1 MMKTIEDFE
10 PFVLA
15 YVPTAPQEIIQH
27 AIRESIV
34 EFMRETKSASASV
47 EIKTQERVSDYII
60 DVPDC
65 RRIVKVKSVSKA
77 MSSCG
82 AIDWSIL
89 YGGEDGDYSIELRS
103 GDHPIIVLRDIPR
116 KSYTLKIDYVWTIGR
131 DDCDVP
137 DFIYDDYMSGIIAG
151 ALIRIASFAGN
162 DNILQQIN
170 THKMNWYNAVQ
181 QAKIDKTGGKARRI
195 IGSPMLSRR
204 GIKRWL

>member
-1 MMKTIEDFE
+1 MKTIEDFE

-34 EFMRETKSASASV
+34 EFMRETKVASASV
-47 EIKTQERVSDYII
+47 EIKTQERVNDYII

-65 RRIVKVKSVSKA
+65 RRIVKIKKVYQGR
-77 MSSCG
+77 SSCG
-82 AIDWSIL
+82 NIGWNEL
-89 YGGEDGDYSIELRS
+89 YGGEDGEYRVELRA
-103 GDHPIIVLRDIPR
+103 GGHPIIILKDAPR
-116 KSYTLKIDYVWTIGR
+116 KPTKLRLEYVWTIGR

-137 DFIYDDYMSGIIAG
+137 DFIYDDYMSGIVAG
-151 ALIRIASFAGN
+151 ALIRLATFAGN
-162 DNILQQIN
+162 ENIIQQISMHQM
-170 THKMNWYNAVQ
+170 TWYNAVQ

-204 GIKRWL
+204 GGKRWL

>member
-34 EFMRETKSASASV
+34 EFMRETKVASASV
-47 EIKTQERVSDYII
+47 EIATQERVNDYII
-60 DVPDC
+60 GVPDC
-65 RRIVKVKSVSKA
+65 RRIVKIKKVYQGR
-77 MSSCG
+77 SSFG
-82 AIDWSIL
+82 NIGWDEL
-89 YGGEDGDYSIELRS
+89 YGGEDGEYRVELRV
-103 GDHPIIVLRDIPR
+103 GEHPIIILKDAPR
-116 KSYTLKIDYVWTIGR
+116 KPTKLRLEYVWTIGR

-137 DFIYDDYMSGIIAG
+137 DFIYDDYMSGIVAG
-151 ALIRIASFAGN
+151 ALIRLASFAGN
-162 DNILQQIN
+162 ENIVQQIN
-170 THKMNWYNAVQ
+170 MHQMTWYNAVQ

-204 GIKRWL
+204 GGKRWL

>member
-34 EFMRETKSASASV
+34 EFMRETKVASASV
-47 EIKTQERVSDYII
+47 EIATQERVNDYII
-60 DVPDC
+60 GVPDC
-65 RRIVKVKSVSKA
+65 RRIVKIKKVYQGR
-77 MSSCG
+77 SSFG
-82 AIDWSIL
+82 NIGWDEL
-89 YGGEDGDYSIELRS
+89 YGGEDGEYRVELRV
-103 GDHPIIVLRDIPR
+103 GEHPIIILKDAPR
-116 KSYTLKIDYVWTIGR
+116 KPTKLRLEYVWTIGR

-137 DFIYDDYMSGIIAG
+137 DFIYDDYMSGIVAG
-151 ALIRIASFAGN
+151 ALVRLASFAGN
-162 DNILQQIN
+162 ENIIQQIN
-170 THKMNWYNAVQ
+170 MHQMTWYNAVQ

-204 GIKRWL
+204 GGKRWL